1 MSAMS
6 TPLRRIGDPVV
17 AAGPAG
23 VRIRTRIHPS
33 ADQAAALTAI
43 ATVLGGLYRSEL
55 AGRVRLG
62 RVDRTAQSAWRAQ
75 RKRALT
81 AVSSSRWAGAI
92 TRAVEDQYQ
101 LAIRGLA
108 AHVRDL
114 GAAVEVLAARCGLR
128 PGELAPVGGDEC
140 GRRGRSQRRRGYRSA
155 SERFA
160 KTRQR
165 PTPFGPHRTHSC
177 SLIRNGDPHI
187 GSGIG
192 RRIIADRDGL
202 VDEHQYHCVVSAR

>member
-43 ATVLGGLYRSEL
+43 ATVLGGLYRGEL
-55 AGRVRLG
+55 AGRIRLG
-62 RVDRTAQSAWRAQ
+62 RVDHQAQSPWRAQ
-75 RKRALT
+75 RKQALT

-101 LAIRGLA
+101 LGIRGLG

-114 GAAVEVLAARCGLR
+114 GAAVEVLAARCACR
-128 PGELAPVGGDEC
+128 PGELGPVGGDES

-160 KTRQR
+160 KTRRLAALRRRLVAAEEAVAAGR
-165 PTPFGPHRTHSC
+165 PSIVVGGKRLWGHRNY
-177 SLIRNGDPHI
+177 LGEP
-187 GSGIG
+187 
-192 RRIIADRDGL
+192 A
-202 VDEHQYHCVVSAR
+202 